1 VPQPLYRR
9 IADDLEER
17 IISGR
22 LAPGRQLPTEAE
34 LRDQYDAS
42 RNTIR
47 DAIKRLTSMGL
58 IETRQGKGTYVTLRV
73 DPFVTVLTGDPEVGI
88 GVGEG
93 VTYLSEVEAEH
104 RRPRLTTPKVEV
116 QPAREAVA
124 RRLRVAAGTQV
135 VSRHEERYID
145 DLPWSL
151 QTSFYPM
158 DFVAQAPRLLMAENI
173 TQGVVQYLSETLG
186 LTQVGYRDWITA
198 RRPDDNEQEF
208 FGLAHDATVFE
219 IFRTGFDQH
228 KKPMRVTV
236 TVFPTDRNQF
246 IVNVGD
252 DLPDPRYDD
261 GPQHAAGDLE
271 DPQDQPRPGSQDTA

>member
-1 VPQPLYRR
+1 MPQPLYRR
-9 IADDLEER
+9 IADDLEGK

-22 LAPGRQLPTEAE
+22 LAPGTQLPTEAE

-73 DPFVTVLTGDPEVGI
+73 DPFVTVLTGDPKVGI
-88 GVGEG
+88 SVGEG
-93 VTYLSEVEAEH
+93 ATYLSEVEAEH
-104 RRPRLTTPKVEV
+104 RRPRMTTPKVEV
-116 QPAREAVA
+116 QSAREAVA

-158 DFVAQAPRLLMAENI
+158 DFVAKAPRLLMAENI
-173 TQGVVQYLSETLG
+173 TQGVVRYLGETLK
-186 LTQVGYRDWITA
+186 LTQAGYRDWITA

-208 FGLAHDATVFE
+208 FSLAHDATVFE
-219 IFRTGFDQH
+219 IFRTGFDQN

-261 GPQHAAGDLE
+261 SPQYAAGDLE
-271 DPQDQPRPGSQDTA
+271 DPQDRQRPGSQDTA

>member
-1 VPQPLYRR
+1 VPQSLYRR
-9 IADDLEER
+9 IADDLEGK
-17 IISGR
+17 IISGH

-73 DPFVTVLTGDPEVGI
+73 DPFVTVLTGDPKI
-88 GVGEG
+88 GVSVGEG
-93 VTYLSEVEAEH
+93 ATYLSEVEAEH

-158 DFVAQAPRLLMAENI
+158 DFATQGATRLLMAENI
-173 TQGVVQYLSETLG
+173 LPGVVVYLGETLG
-186 LTQVGYRDWITA
+186 LTQAGYRDWITA
-198 RRPDDNEQEF
+198 RRPDENEQEF
-208 FGLAHDATVFE
+208 FSLAHDTTVFE
-219 IFRTGFDQH
+219 IFRTGFDQN
-228 KKPMRVTV
+228 KNPMRVTV

-252 DLPDPRYDD
+252 VPDPRYE
-261 GPQHAAGDLE
+261 DLANNSDE
-271 DPQDQPRPGSQDTA
+271 DPQGAD

>member
-9 IADDLEER
+9 IANDLEEK

-22 LAPGRQLPTEAE
+22 LAPGSQLPTEAE

-73 DPFVTVLTGDPEVGI
+73 DPFVTVLTGDPTVGQGI
-88 GVGEG
+88 GEG
-93 VTYLSEVEAEH
+93 ATYLSEVEAEH
-104 RRPRLTTPKVEV
+104 RRPYRTKPKVEV
-116 QPAREAVA
+116 QVA
-124 RRLRVAAGTQV
+124 PTVVANRLRVAPGTEV
-135 VSRHEERYID
+135 VSRHQERYID
-145 DLPWSL
+145 DIPWSL
-151 QTSFYPM
+151 ETSFYPKNL
-158 DFVAQAPRLLMAENI
+158 ATSAPGLLMADDI
-173 TQGVVQYLSETLG
+173 KQGVVQYLSETIG
-186 LTQVGYRDWITA
+186 LIQIGYRDWITA
-198 RRPDDNEQEF
+198 RRPDDTEQEF

-219 IFRTGFDQH
+219 IFRTGFDQN

-252 DLPDPRYDD
+252 DLPDPRYDE
-261 GPQHAAGDLE
+261 GE
-271 DPQDQPRPGSQDTA
+271 